1 MIATITAD
9 AENLQES
16 LSTLK
21 YANRMK
27 DLQTEPI
34 VNEESASKIIKELE
48 EEITRLK
55 VVFGHLHDS
64 FFLFRAR

>member
-9 AENLQES
+9 ADNLQES

-55 VVFGHLHDS
+55 VVFAILLDFNFS
-64 FFLFRAR
+64 F

>member
-9 AENLQES
+9 ADNLQES

-55 VVFGHLHDS
+55 VVF
-64 FFLFRAR
+64 

>member
-1 MIATITAD
+1 MMIATITVD
-9 AENLQES
+9 EENFQES

-34 VNEESASKIIKELE
+34 VNEESASKMIKELE
-48 EEITRLK
+48 EELTRLK
-55 VVFGHLHDS
+55 VVF
-64 FFLFRAR
+64 